1 MSKDRMMELL
11 RELLK
16 NSKRSD
22 RDLARILGSSQ
33 PTVTRTRRKLER
45 TGYVLEYTVI
55 PDFTKLGYEIMAF
68 TFMNIIRYDEKTGEP
83 FRNLAEKAHKWA
95 VENPKI
101 ILGAAGDGLDG
112 KNCMMISLH
121 RDFTDYYR
129 FISEIRGKWSSHM
142 RDIESFLVSLK
153 ATMIKPFSF
162 RYLEIGKD
170 KTSDYKNNPA
180 HTHNAKMH

>member
-1 MSKDRMMELL
+1 MSKERMMDLLHELI
-11 RELLK
+11 K

-22 RDLARILGSSQ
+22 RDLAKILDVSQ
-33 PTVTRTRRKLER
+33 PTVTRMRRKLER
-45 TGYVLEYTVI
+45 TGHVLEYTVI
-55 PDFTKLGYEIMAF
+55 PDLTKLGYEIMAF

-83 FRNLAEKAHKWA
+83 FRKLAEKAHKWA
-95 VENPKI
+95 LENPKI

-129 FISEIRGKWSSHM
+129 FISEFRGKWSSHM
-142 RDIESFLVSLK
+142 RNIETFLVSLK

-162 RYLEIGKD
+162 RYLEKAKG
-170 KTSDYKNNPA
+170 KTSDNNSE
-180 HTHNAKMH
+180 

>member
-1 MSKDRMMELL
+1 MSKDRMIELL
-11 RELLK
+11 HELLK

-22 RDLARILGSSQ
+22 RDLARILGLSQ
-33 PTVTRTRRKLER
+33 PTITRMRRKLER

-68 TFMNIIRYDEKTGEP
+68 TFMNIIRYDAKSGDP
-83 FRNLAEKAHKWA
+83 FSKLAEKAHKWA

-121 RDFTDYYR
+121 KDFTDYYR
-129 FISEIRGKWSSHM
+129 FISEFRGKWSSYL
-142 RDIESFLVSLK
+142 RDMESFLVSFK
-153 ATMIKPFSF
+153 ATMIKPLSF
-162 RYLEIGKD
+162 RYLEIGPA
-170 KTSDYKNNPA
+170 KTGEPA
-180 HTHNAKMH
+180 QS

>member
-1 MSKDRMMELL
+1 MSEDRMMELL

-22 RDLARILGSSQ
+22 RDLARILGLSQ

-68 TFMNIIRYDEKTGEP
+68 TFMNVSRYDKKTGEP
-83 FRNLAEKAHKWA
+83 FRNVAEKAHKWA
-95 VENPKI
+95 LENPKI

-129 FISEIRGKWSSHM
+129 FISEFRGKWSSHM
-142 RDIESFLVSLK
+142 RDTESFLVSLK
-153 ATMIKPFSF
+153 ASMIKPPSL
-162 RYLEIGKD
+162 RYLEVAPQKATD
-170 KTSDYKNNPA
+170 NR
-180 HTHNAKMH
+180 

>member
-1 MSKDRMMELL
+1 MSKDKMMELL
-11 RELLK
+11 HELIK

-22 RDLARILGSSQ
+22 RDLAKILGLSQ
-33 PTVTRTRRKLER
+33 PTVTRMRRKLEKTR
-45 TGYVLEYTVI
+45 YILEYTVI
-55 PDFTKLGYEIMAF
+55 PDLTKLGYEIMAF
-68 TFMNIIRYDEKTGEP
+68 TFMNVIRYDAKTGEP
-83 FRNLAEKAHKWA
+83 FRDLAERAHKWA

-129 FISEIRGKWSSHM
+129 FISEFRDKWSSHM

-153 ATMIKPFSF
+153 ATMVKPFSF
-162 RYLEIGKD
+162 RYLE
-170 KTSDYKNNPA
+170 
-180 HTHNAKMH
+180 M

>member
-1 MSKDRMMELL
+1 MIELL

-22 RDLARILGSSQ
+22 RDLARILGLSQ

-68 TFMNIIRYDEKTGEP
+68 TFMNIIRYDEKSGEP
-83 FRNLAEKAHKWA
+83 FSKLAEQAHKWA
-95 VENPKI
+95 LENPRI

-121 RDFTDYYR
+121 KDFTDYYR
-129 FISEIRGKWSSHM
+129 FISEFRGKWSGYL
-142 RDIESFLVSLK
+142 RDIESFLVSFK
-153 ATMIKPFSF
+153 ATTVKPLSF
-162 RYLEIGKD
+162 RYLEID
-170 KTSDYKNNPA
+170 PAKTDEPTQSA
-180 HTHNAKMH
+180 L